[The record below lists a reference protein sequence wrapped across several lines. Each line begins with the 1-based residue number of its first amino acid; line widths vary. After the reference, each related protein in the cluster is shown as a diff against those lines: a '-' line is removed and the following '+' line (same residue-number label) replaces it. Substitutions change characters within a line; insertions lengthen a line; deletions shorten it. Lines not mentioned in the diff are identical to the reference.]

1 MKPLAMINNHVSF
14 QFYINGLQKM
24 VRRSVEHVIV
34 EIIIFSLQWN
44 TYVLHSLPNTI
55 IDVIYL
61 SLK

>member
-1 MKPLAMINNHVSF
+1 
-14 QFYINGLQKM
+14 M